1 MSGCQLHTPMY
12 MLTLIFVGCDFCFT
26 VNFSIVK
33 PSILCV
39 GGDCLEVGDL
49 KLAFFKILFQS
60 TLFEGNCLQSQLNF
74 EFCFF

>member
-39 GGDCLEVGDL
+39 GVGVG
-49 KLAFFKILFQS
+49 IVWR
-60 TLFEGNCLQSQLNF
+60 
-74 EFCFF
+74 